1 MQYPAMHQPGGV
13 LKVVILDNNLLH
25 DYRLK
30 VLVIEDSIDLQLLL
44 GAMLREI
51 PDVEVVAS
59 VGTEEAA
66 MEVLQTRSADLA
78 IVDLE
83 LEAGTGLGFL
93 KRVSQ
98 EEGSLGPVKMVVFSN
113 YSNLLIKHRCLSLGA
128 KAFFDKSFQIDE
140 LLEFV
145 QAEASGKASSLVS

>member
-1 MQYPAMHQPGGV
+1 M
-13 LKVVILDNNLLH
+13 DNNLLH
-25 DYRLK
+25 DHRLK
-30 VLVIEDSIDLQLLL
+30 VLVIEDSVDLQLLL

-59 VGTEEAA
+59 VGSEAA
-66 MEVLQTRSADLA
+66 AIEALQPSPADLA

-83 LEAGTGLGFL
+83 LESGTGLNFL
-93 KRVSQ
+93 KKVAEQ
-98 EEGSLGPVKMVVFSN
+98 AENGKPVKAVVFSN
-113 YSNLLIKHRCLSLGA
+113 YSNLLIRHRCLSLGA

-145 QAEASGKASSLVS
+145 QAEASGKSASLMN